1 MRYLFWLLKF
11 ALFVLVLSFAVKNTD
26 AVTVH
31 YYLGHDWQAPLVVV
45 ALVFFSVGAVT
56 GILASLG
63 HLFRLRREIGALKR
77 ELLTRARGSDTAP
90 PPDAA

>member
-77 ELLTRARGSDTAP
+77 ELLTRAP